1 MERYDF
7 LLLSGDHLYRGADIA
22 TCINC
27 RDTGVDM
34 EFDLLTDLTEHLY
47 TKFVDFDDLGI
58 ALRGLWSNGEVTLFF
73 DPEQV
78 DTNDDRV
85 LQRFADTFGSPVYR
99 IAILPDF
106 ETYIYTKFDGHR
118 VRDFYVCE
126 GDVMADLGER
136 TPEEEGFA
144 LDADTTA
151 DTMEGLLLGLGV
163 DLNAIGPPYLSKRFE
178 RNA

>member
-7 LLLSGDHLYRGADIA
+7 LLIPGDHLYRGAELA
-22 TCINC
+22 ACINC

-78 DTNDDRV
+78 DSNDDQV
-85 LQRFADTFGSPVYR
+85 LARFEKTFGGPVYR
-99 IAILPDF
+99 FAILRDF
-106 ETYIYTKFDGHR
+106 EVFIYTKFDGRR
-118 VRDFYVCE
+118 VRDFYVHEGEVMCDE
-126 GDVMADLGER
+126 GDP
-136 TPEEEGFA
+136 TPEEEGFT
-144 LDADTTA
+144 LDERIDADVL
-151 DTMEGLLLGLGV
+151 EGMLLGLGV
-163 DLNAIGPPYLSKRFE
+163 SFYTIEPPYLSKRFE
-178 RNA
+178 RT